1 MRAHLCVYIRF
12 VNVVSYLL
20 PKLHGMLK
28 THCLE
33 CVFSRAEVIPD
44 IYLLLKTKGFTQIMA
59 HRFAPYTHTHIY
71 EAWTKKHGQLENLQC
86 NRFLV
91 QDQP

>member
-44 IYLLLKTKGFTQIMA
+44 IYLLLKTKGFDQIMA
-59 HRFAPYTHTHIY
+59 HRFAPYTHTHTYMRPGLKSMVNWRISSVI
-71 EAWTKKHGQLENLQC
+71 A
-86 NRFLV
+86 F
-91 QDQP
+91 